1 MGSPDTGSS
10 GLAELIVKLRWPLPV
25 IVLAL
30 IVVPGVRWTLRGTG
44 EVLD

>member
-1 MGSPDTGSS
+1 MGNLDTGSS
-10 GLAELIVKLRWPLPV
+10 GLAELIVKLRWPLTV

-30 IVVPGVRWTLRGTG
+30 IVVLGLRWTLGGTG